1 MPLALAFLILP
12 LVEIALFI
20 VIGGRIGLWPTLALI
35 VLSGIVGITLLQSR
49 KLRAAQA
56 LSAGLRGISLGT
68 FLAQGAFQIAGGVL
82 LIIPGFLSDAIG
94 VLLLLPPVQRAIM
107 RRVRA
112 KVSVHEMEMRR
123 RQDPQGEIIEGDYRR
138 GEDDVPPPN
147 RIDRKD

>member
-35 VLSGIVGITLLQSR
+35 VLSGIIGITILQSR

-56 LSAGLRGISLGT
+56 LSAGLRGISVGT
-68 FLAQGAFQIAGGVL
+68 FLAQGAFQIAGAVL
-82 LIIPGFLSDAIG
+82 LIVPGFLSDTIG
-94 VLLLLPPVQRAIM
+94 ILLLLPPVQRAIM
-107 RRVRA
+107 RRIRSRV
-112 KVSVHEMEMRR
+112 VVHEAHIRR
-123 RQDPQGEIIEGDYRR
+123 RHDPDGEIIEGEFRR
-138 GEDDVPPPN
+138 GDEPEPPN